1 MICDFPRSE
10 VLRRDSKEA
19 SDPTSDSGVM
29 RSSAPRGDPFWDAR
43 APFYIRKATAAIR
56 PCSEDG
62 NRRLF
67 AFPPGDGGGKA
78 KPGQELA
85 NLEHRL
91 LLNLSLECH
100 IFPERLHV
108 SPCG

>member
-1 MICDFPRSE
+1 
-10 VLRRDSKEA
+10 
-19 SDPTSDSGVM
+19 M

-43 APFYIRKATAAIR
+43 APFYIRKATAAIW
-56 PCSEDG
+56 PYSEDG
-62 NRRLF
+62 NRGLF

-78 KPGQELA
+78 KPGEELA

-91 LLNLSLECH
+91 LLNLRLECH
-100 IFPERLHV
+100 IFPQTTERFHV